1 MVRQFSRGD
10 VVGDLHV
17 VEGVIDSCGRWI
29 RRGVGGSTN
38 VWRVREDRNTKASVW
53 NIIKSSNDALGDML

>member
-17 VEGVIDSCGRWI
+17 GEGVIDSCGRWI

-38 VWRVREDRNTKASVW
+38 VLRVREDRNTLVGT
-53 NIIKSSNDALGDML
+53 SSKVQMMH